1 MGAHRYRRC
10 YTAAAELAGRRLW
23 VDRCQHRE
31 ADHYI
36 PRIVDIGRRRY
47 SNVSRTVC
55 AGHIHGRRCC
65 VLQSDLSC
73 SGCRQHRDI
82 QFSTAC
88 RSYRRHRHCQ
98 QNGAG
103 KGSHSGR
110 QRQCNIH
117 WLDHNSPLRLYSS
130 GGVTCLI
137 QYLLQMEWRWLC
149 RRL

>member
-10 YTAAAELAGRRLW
+10 YTAAAELAGWRLW
-23 VDRCQHRE
+23 IDRCQHSK

-47 SNVSRTVC
+47 SNVSGTVC
-55 AGHIHGRRCC
+55 AWHIHGRRCC
-65 VLQSDLSC
+65 VLQGCVSC
-73 SGCRQHRDI
+73 CSRRQHRDI
-82 QFSTAC
+82 QFSTARC
-88 RSYRRHRHCQ
+88 SYRRHRHSQ
-98 QNGAG
+98 QDGAG
-103 KGSHSGR
+103 EGGHSGR
-110 QRQCNIH
+110 QRQCDLH

-130 GGVTCLI
+130 GGVTWLT